1 MHYIIERNTFFTIS
15 EYEIQNILVLK
26 IDVEFINAASHSL
39 KFGMAFKMASQLRYL
54 IPSWTLVLC
63 FSWRGNLFAP
73 VINTYPASMRFQAE
87 QIWGMYN
94 RSMAIAH
101 LACRII
107 CLHVRT
113 FAITA

>member
-1 MHYIIERNTFFTIS
+1 MHYIIERNTYFTIS
-15 EYEIQNILVLK
+15 EYEIQNVLVLK
-26 IDVEFINAASHSL
+26 IDVEFINAASHGL
-39 KFGMAFKMASQLRYL
+39 KFGRAFKMASQLRYL
-54 IPSWTLVLC
+54 IPSCLC

-87 QIWGMYN
+87 QIWWMYN